1 MASNLTTIT
10 NISRQTIPILVN
22 NITLA
27 QVQPGSDLANTRA
40 EQTFIPSSAEL
51 NIETIRIDI
60 GQLQQLQR
68 LNLITYVSR

>member
-40 EQTFIPSSAEL
+40 EQTLIPSGAEL